1 MINPWTIYFDTFI
14 KELTQENKM
23 KKYEVT
29 FQTTATIV
37 VEVDAQ
43 DSDTAL
49 EYAWDLIYT
58 EDATFGDW
66 ECVEVGLE

>member
-1 MINPWTIYFDTFI
+1 
-14 KELTQENKM
+14 M
-23 KKYEVT
+23 KPYEVK
-29 FQTTATIV
+29 FQTTATISV
-37 VEVDAQ
+37 FVDAS
-43 DSDTAL
+43 DSDQAL